1 MQLRDLR
8 IGPRLGLGFGLIL
21 LAFVATVAAAVYSGQ
36 RQREALTLG
45 LQKAAEQQALASAMR
60 DALLSSAVA
69 MRNMGLQTEVEAVQK
84 DEAEARQ
91 HRSAY
96 HAARQTLESSGLNP
110 KDGEVFARLADIDKQ
125 MTKHFDDAVGLASQF
140 NTEQAAKVIT
150 QNIDPLLKKAGAELQ
165 TFVQAQRQ
173 RAAATT
179 AQAATDDRTTLLMV
193 VATSALVVALASVL
207 AWRITLSV
215 TRPLQAALEATGR
228 VERGDLAGAIAT
240 DGDDEAARLLKG
252 LAQMRDGLS
261 RIVSEVRSG
270 AENISSGAREIA
282 SGNADLS
289 QRTESQAAN
298 LEQTAA
304 SIEQINATVKSNAQ
318 TASRA
323 NQVAGAASLA
333 ASRGGEV
340 MTQVVCT
347 MADIRASSG
356 KIADIIGLIDGIAFQ
371 TNILALNA
379 AVEAARAGEQGR
391 GFAVVATEV
400 RGLAGRAA
408 AAAHEIKALI
418 ATSMERVEAGDR
430 LVGSAGQSM
439 SELVA
444 QVGEVAALIG
454 ELSSSAQ
461 EQTDGIGQINQAITQ
476 LDQVTQQNAALVE
489 QAAAATESLNQQASG
504 MVSAVSVFKLA

>member
-1 MQLRDLR
+1 
-8 IGPRLGLGFGLIL
+8 
-21 LAFVATVAAAVYSGQ
+21 
-36 RQREALTLG
+36 
-45 LQKAAEQQALASAMR
+45 
-60 DALLSSAVA
+60 
-69 MRNMGLQTEVEAVQK
+69 
-84 DEAEARQ
+84 
-91 HRSAY
+91 
-96 HAARQTLESSGLNP
+96 
-110 KDGEVFARLADIDKQ
+110 
-125 MTKHFDDAVGLASQF
+125 
-140 NTEQAAKVIT
+140 
-150 QNIDPLLKKAGAELQ
+150 
-165 TFVQAQRQ
+165 
-173 RAAATT
+173 
-179 AQAATDDRTTLLMV
+179 
-193 VATSALVVALASVL
+193 
-207 AWRITLSV
+207 
-215 TRPLQAALEATGR
+215 
-228 VERGDLAGAIAT
+228 
-240 DGDDEAARLLKG
+240 
-252 LAQMRDGLS
+252 
-261 RIVSEVRSG
+261 
-270 AENISSGAREIA
+270 
-282 SGNADLS
+282 
-289 QRTESQAAN
+289 
-298 LEQTAA
+298 
-304 SIEQINATVKSNAQ
+304 VKSNAQ